1 MRRVARGAES
11 TVVSIV
17 SFVFNQRCYQ
27 HSVVYEET
35 QETMTK
41 PRIRVLCVDDHRI
54 VREGIGL
61 IISRQ
66 PDMEVVGSAAT
77 GEEAIALFKRE
88 RPDVT
93 LMDLQ
98 LATMSGLE
106 AIQAIRREDADARII
121 VLTMYQGDEDIHRAL
136 AAGAATYLLKDTLSD
151 DLIRFVREVHAGRR
165 PIRADVKARLDER
178 ATQPTLTPREVQVME
193 LVSEGR
199 RNKEIAVLLGIS
211 EETVQVHLKNIF
223 AKLKVGERTAAVNVA
238 IRRGIVH
245 IK

>member
-1 MRRVARGAES
+1 
-11 TVVSIV
+11 
-17 SFVFNQRCYQ
+17 
-27 HSVVYEET
+27 
-35 QETMTK
+35 
-41 PRIRVLCVDDHRI
+41 VLCVDDHRI

-61 IISRQ
+61 IIARQ
-66 PDMEVVGSAAT
+66 ADMEVVGSAAT
-77 GEEAIALFKRE
+77 GEEAVLLFMRE

-98 LATMSGLE
+98 LPTMSGLD
-106 AIQAIRREDADARII
+106 AIRAIRREDAEARII

-136 AAGAATYLLKDTLSD
+136 SAGATTYLLKDTLSD
-151 DLIRFVREVHAGRR
+151 DLIRFVREVHAGRS

-178 ATQPTLTPREVQVME
+178 AGQPTLTPREVQVME
-193 LVSEGR
+193 LVYEGR
-199 RNKEIAVLLGIS
+199 RNKEIATLLGIS

-238 IRRGIVH
+238 LRRGIVH

>member
-1 MRRVARGAES
+1 
-11 TVVSIV
+11 
-17 SFVFNQRCYQ
+17 
-27 HSVVYEET
+27 
-35 QETMTK
+35 MTK

-61 IISRQ
+61 IIDRQ
-66 PDMEVVGSAAT
+66 TDMEVVGSAAT
-77 GEEAIALFKRE
+77 GEEAVLLFMRE

-98 LATMSGLE
+98 LSTMSGLD
-106 AIQAIRREDADARII
+106 AIRAIRREDAEARII

-136 AAGAATYLLKDTLSD
+136 SAGATTYLLKDTLSD
-151 DLIRFVREVHAGRR
+151 DLIRFVREVHAGRS

-178 ATQPTLTPREVQVME
+178 AGQPTLTPREVQVME
-193 LVSEGR
+193 LVYEGR
-199 RNKEIAVLLGIS
+199 RNKEIATLLGIS

-238 IRRGIVH
+238 LRRGIVH
-245 IK
+245 TK

>member
-1 MRRVARGAES
+1 
-11 TVVSIV
+11 
-17 SFVFNQRCYQ
+17 
-27 HSVVYEET
+27 
-35 QETMTK
+35 MTS
-41 PRIRVLCVDDHRI
+41 PPIRVLCVDDHRI

-61 IISRQ
+61 IIARQ

-77 GEEAIALFKRE
+77 GEEAVALFKRE

-98 LATMSGLE
+98 LSTMSGLE

-136 AAGAATYLLKDTLSD
+136 TAGATTYLLKDTLSD

-193 LVSEGR
+193 LVSEGK

>member
-1 MRRVARGAES
+1 MTTDRRG
-11 TVVSIV
+11 
-17 SFVFNQRCYQ
+17 
-27 HSVVYEET
+27 
-35 QETMTK
+35 K
-41 PRIRVLCVDDHRI
+41 PHIRVLCVDDHRI
-54 VREGIGL
+54 VREGIAL

-66 PDMEVVGSAAT
+66 ADMEVVGSAAT
-77 GEEAIALFKRE
+77 GEEAVLLFKRH

-98 LATMSGLE
+98 LPTMSGLE
-106 AIQAIRREDADARII
+106 AIQTIRREYDDARII

-136 AAGAATYLLKDTLSD
+136 SAGATTYLLKDTLSD

-165 PIRADVKARLDER
+165 PIRPDVKARLDER
-178 ATQPTLTPREVQVME
+178 AAQPTLTPREIQVME

-199 RNKEIAVLLGIS
+199 RNKEIAALLGIS

-223 AKLKVGERTAAVNVA
+223 AKLKVSERTAAVNVA
-238 IRRGIVH
+238 LRRGIVH

>member
-1 MRRVARGAES
+1 MVKS
-11 TVVSIV
+11 
-17 SFVFNQRCYQ
+17 
-27 HSVVYEET
+27 
-35 QETMTK
+35 
-41 PRIRVLCVDDHRI
+41 RIRVLCVDDHRI

-61 IISRQ
+61 IIARQ

-77 GEEAIALFKRE
+77 GEEAVLLFRRE

-98 LATMSGLE
+98 LPAMSGLD
-106 AIQAIRREDADARII
+106 AIRSIRREDAEARII

-136 AAGAATYLLKDTLSD
+136 SAGATTYLLKDTLSD
-151 DLIRFVREVHAGRR
+151 DLIRFVREVHAGRS

-178 ATQPTLTPREVQVME
+178 AGQPTLTPREVQVME
-193 LVSEGR
+193 LVYEGR
-199 RNKEIAVLLGIS
+199 RNKEIATLLGIS

-238 IRRGIVH
+238 LRRGIVH

>member
-1 MRRVARGAES
+1 
-11 TVVSIV
+11 
-17 SFVFNQRCYQ
+17 
-27 HSVVYEET
+27 
-35 QETMTK
+35 
-41 PRIRVLCVDDHRI
+41 
-54 VREGIGL
+54 
-61 IISRQ
+61 
-66 PDMEVVGSAAT
+66 VVGSAAT
-77 GEEAIALFKRE
+77 GEEAVSLFKRE

-136 AAGAATYLLKDTLSD
+136 AAGATTYLLKDTLSD

-165 PIRADVKARLDER
+165 PIRADVKARLDEPGGR
-178 ATQPTLTPREVQVME
+178 AGGGGRAPPATQPTLTPREVQVME

>member
-1 MRRVARGAES
+1 MSTDRRG
-11 TVVSIV
+11 
-17 SFVFNQRCYQ
+17 
-27 HSVVYEET
+27 
-35 QETMTK
+35 K
-41 PRIRVLCVDDHRI
+41 PHIRVLCVDDHRI
-54 VREGIGL
+54 VREGIAL

-77 GEEAIALFKRE
+77 GEEAVLLFKRH

-98 LATMSGLE
+98 LPTMSGLE
-106 AIQAIRREDADARII
+106 AIQTIRREYDDARII

-136 AAGAATYLLKDTLSD
+136 SAGATTYLLKDTLSD

-165 PIRADVKARLDER
+165 PIRPDVKARLDER
-178 ATQPTLTPREVQVME
+178 AAQPTLTPREIQVME

-199 RNKEIAVLLGIS
+199 RNKEIASRLGIS

-223 AKLKVGERTAAVNVA
+223 AKLKVSERTAAVNVA
-238 IRRGIVH
+238 LRRGIVH

>member
-1 MRRVARGAES
+1 
-11 TVVSIV
+11 
-17 SFVFNQRCYQ
+17 
-27 HSVVYEET
+27 
-35 QETMTK
+35 MTTFTA
-41 PRIRVLCVDDHRI
+41 PAPTGIRVLCVDDHRI

-61 IISRQ
+61 IIDREA
-66 PDMEVVGSAAT
+66 DMKVVGSAAT
-77 GEEAIALFKRE
+77 GEEAVTLFARE

-98 LATMSGLE
+98 LPTMSGLD
-106 AIQAIRREDADARII
+106 AIQAIRREDPDAHII

-151 DLIRFVREVHAGRR
+151 DLIRIVREVHAGRR

-178 ATQPTLTPREVQVME
+178 AAAPTLTPREIQVME
-193 LVSEGR
+193 LVAEGR
-199 RNKEIAVLLGIS
+199 RNKEIAGLLGIS

-223 AKLKVGERTAAVNVA
+223 AKLKVSERTAALNVA
-238 IRRGIVH
+238 LRRGIVH